1 MSLTIDS
8 RLASTLDGGRRRSRS
23 SERVERIG
31 HGCFGASALP
41 GGAPTA
47 VEHAIVGADDVDV
60 VEADGSCS
68 LRPCAAQMAMAA
80 WLAPRL
86 GIGAQS
92 GRCST
97 DQFQEDLMQEQRL
110 PRARAIWL
118 RQGAILTSLFA
129 SRGRRCPQHWLTL
142 RWLPLRRLCI
152 SSTPRPQRSP
162 LQLDCRYRAFR
173 KESEKKKVRRRSPCL
188 CVSKTRE
195 AAPGRRIM
203 SFRSKLVGP
212 RLTPVGRTWPP
223 IRWAA
228 QGIVQY
234 IHAGHCRPSWERST
248 QPLLLSP
255 RPTLSCFF
263 FCSPSPS
270 LFTTRNSSTM
280 SHFDT
285 LQLHA
290 GQEVDPATNAL
301 AVPIYAN
308 SSFAFND
315 SAHGADLFGLRKFG
329 NIYSRLMNPTN
340 DVFEKRMAA
349 LEGGAAALATSSGQ
363 AAQGMVVMGLAGAG
377 DNIVSSS
384 YLYGGTY
391 NAWANLFPR
400 LGITTKFVKSE
411 KPEDYA
417 AAIDAKTK
425 AIYIESIANPK
436 YIVHDIAAIAKV
448 AHDHGIPLVVDN
460 TFGAGGYLVR
470 PIEHGADIVVHSATK
485 WIGGHGTTI
494 GGVIVDSGKFDWSKS
509 GKFPQFTRALGGLP
523 RPQVLGYVWPHHGLE
538 TLSLRVGRIVENA
551 LSLAKW
557 LEQHPQVSWVS
568 YPGLE
573 SHPSH
578 ETAKKYLQRG
588 FGGVLSFGIKGDAAQ
603 GSAFV
608 DSLKLATNLANVGDA
623 KTLIIHPASTTH
635 QQLSDEDQLSSGVT
649 KDLIRVSVGYEWIE
663 DIKADFTQA
672 FEKTSGVKGDVGSG
686 QTGPAPGLS
695 GSV

>member
-1 MSLTIDS
+1 
-8 RLASTLDGGRRRSRS
+8 
-23 SERVERIG
+23 
-31 HGCFGASALP
+31 
-41 GGAPTA
+41 
-47 VEHAIVGADDVDV
+47 
-60 VEADGSCS
+60 
-68 LRPCAAQMAMAA
+68 
-80 WLAPRL
+80 
-86 GIGAQS
+86 
-92 GRCST
+92 
-97 DQFQEDLMQEQRL
+97 
-110 PRARAIWL
+110 
-118 RQGAILTSLFA
+118 
-129 SRGRRCPQHWLTL
+129 
-142 RWLPLRRLCI
+142 
-152 SSTPRPQRSP
+152 
-162 LQLDCRYRAFR
+162 
-173 KESEKKKVRRRSPCL
+173 
-188 CVSKTRE
+188 
-195 AAPGRRIM
+195 
-203 SFRSKLVGP
+203 
-212 RLTPVGRTWPP
+212 
-223 IRWAA
+223 
-228 QGIVQY
+228 
-234 IHAGHCRPSWERST
+234 
-248 QPLLLSP
+248 
-255 RPTLSCFF
+255 
-263 FCSPSPS
+263 
-270 LFTTRNSSTM
+270 M

-509 GKFPQFTRALGGLP
+509 GKFPQFTEPSAGYHGLKFWDTFGPITFAIYLRVVILRDLGPCQNPFGSFLLL
-523 RPQVLGYVWPHHGLE
+523 QGLE

-695 GSV
+695 GSVIVNLKTHQRLAPTASPTLLSHRNSIPGNSIPLSLCPSFTHLHRASLQTKGTQRFRRNLHSMGSSLSKAMGKIFGNKEMRILMLGLDAAGKTTILYKLKLNQSVTTIPTVGFNVETVQYKNVKFNVWDVGGQDKIRPLWRHYYTGTQGLVFVVDSQDRDRIDEARQELHRIIGDREMRDCLLLVFANKQDLPGAMSPAEVTEKLGLHRMRDRSWFVHPSCATSGEGLYEGLSWLSQNVSSSKS